1 MTLKSDQNLMK
12 NLFAVSKMTK
22 SLVNFDLST
31 RNSGNFYFYWFYW
44 YITFDLKRSRGVI
57 FHGKLA
63 CGLENGMT
71 NTAIF
76 HQNT

>member
-31 RNSGNFYFYWFYW
+31 QNSENFYCYWFYW

-57 FHGKLA
+57 FYDKLT
-63 CGLENGMT
+63 CGLENDMR
-71 NTAIF
+71 NPAIF